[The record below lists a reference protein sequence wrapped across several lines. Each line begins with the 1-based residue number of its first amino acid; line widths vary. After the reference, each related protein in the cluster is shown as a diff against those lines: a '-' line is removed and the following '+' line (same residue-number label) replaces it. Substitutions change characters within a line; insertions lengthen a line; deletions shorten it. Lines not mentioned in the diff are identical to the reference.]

1 MLKEEIRGLI
11 KRNFIDPIGRALLGD
26 VEDIIRVRQ
35 NLNEY
40 IEWVECGKPVPPPD
54 IIKQI
59 TVKTYANKYGSK
71 TFVET
76 GTYLGDMVF
85 AVRGIFNRIYSVE
98 LGDKLYE
105 NAKARFSKHGHI
117 SILHGNSAELL
128 PEILR
133 QIKEP
138 CLFWL
143 DAHYSAGIT
152 AKGGILTPIL
162 QEIKHIFGHPIKD
175 HIILID
181 DAADFNGENDYP
193 TVEELRK
200 LVLENK
206 PNYEFGVKNNIIRI
220 HRS

>member
-1 MLKEEIRGLI
+1 MLKEGISRLI
-11 KRNFIDPIGRALLGD
+11 KSNFIDPIGRALLGD

-40 IEWVECGKPVPPPD
+40 IEWMELGKPVPPPD
-54 IIKQI
+54 IVKQI
-59 TVKTYANKYGSK
+59 TVKIYANKYRSK

-85 AVRGIFNRIYSVE
+85 AARGIFDRIYSIE

-105 NAKARFSKHGHI
+105 NAKARFSKHSHI

-128 PEILR
+128 PEILLY
-133 QIKEP
+133 IKEP

-152 AKGGILTPIL
+152 AKGEILTPIL
-162 QEIKHIFGHPIKD
+162 QELKHIFRHPIED
-175 HIILID
+175 HVILID

-193 TVEELRK
+193 TIEELRRM
-200 LVLENK
+200 VSENK
-206 PNYEFGVKNNIIRI
+206 PNCEFGVKNNIIRI